1 MNILSPTKSEHLTI
15 SEYIKMMSDESF
27 NKKIVRTR
35 YQINQDWSSNETGHF
50 LVEYD
55 HPVLRERII

>member
-1 MNILSPTKSEHLTI
+1 MDILSPIQSEHLTI
-15 SEYIKMMSDESF
+15 SEYIKVMSDESL

-35 YQINQDWSSNETGHF
+35 YQINQDWSSSETGRF

-55 HPVLRERII
+55 RPVLRTRAL

>member
-1 MNILSPTKSEHLTI
+1 MDILSPIQSEHLTI
-15 SEYIKMMSDESF
+15 SEYIKVMSDESL

-35 YQINQDWSSNETGHF
+35 YQINQDWSSSETGHF

-55 HPVLRERII
+55 RPVLRTRAL